1 MYSIQIAHLNQLI
14 RHKIRSQFLIHE
26 VYDTEVVR
34 KLLKPY
40 FLLCRQYRIECIL
53 CTSYVYFFLTFS
65 FFPPF
70 FCYVLF
76 SLAFLFMPL
85 MVQELNNFG
94 GCCGPIRLHIIRLFT
109 SLNLI
114 TPITVIF
121 VVSILHVI
129 LLVRINGFE
138 LVSNFCQ

>member
-1 MYSIQIAHLNQLI
+1 MYRIQIAHLNQLI

-40 FLLCRQYRIECIL
+40 FLLCRHYRIVCIL
-53 CTSYVYFFLTFS
+53 CTSCVYFFFKFS
-65 FFPPF
+65 FFPSF
-70 FCYVLF
+70 FLVLF
-76 SLAFLFMPL
+76 SLAFLFMSL

-114 TPITVIF
+114 TTITVIF
-121 VVSILHVI
+121 VVSISHVI
-129 LLVRINGFE
+129 LLVRINVFE
-138 LVSNFCQ
+138 LVSNFFR